1 MSKFYIKKV
10 TAKGS
15 GMTNSSIDLQPDLN
29 IIKGRSNTGKTVII
43 KCINFCFGSKEKPF
57 DESFGYTTI
66 EISLHT
72 LKGDIDISRGLGK
85 NQVKVA
91 TNVPSFSSSTYD
103 LKPSKKSSPSYFKW
117 SFASFYWYW
126 RRVSNC

>member
-15 GMTNSSIDLQPDLN
+15 GMTNSSIDLQPGLN
-29 IIKGRSNTGKTVII
+29 IIKGRSNTGKAVII

-66 EISLHT
+66 EISPHT
-72 LKGDIDISRGLGK
+72 LKGDIDISRELGK

-91 TNVPSFSSSTYD
+91 TNVPSFSSSSYD